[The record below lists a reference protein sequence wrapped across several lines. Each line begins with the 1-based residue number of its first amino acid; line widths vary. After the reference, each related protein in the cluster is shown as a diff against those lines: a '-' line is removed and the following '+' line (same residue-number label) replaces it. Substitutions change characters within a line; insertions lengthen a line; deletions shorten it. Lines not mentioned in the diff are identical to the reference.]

1 MNRKSIK
8 YSFVIILVVIAGTI
22 LFAFREYNRK
32 HVDIENINASFIIS
46 SEEIIKAFTN
56 DEKSA
61 NNLYLDK
68 VVAVEGKIKSIE
80 KSEVGFCAI
89 VLGDKNSLASVR
101 CIVDST
107 HLDAT
112 NALREGAQITMKG
125 ICTGYNADELL
136 GADVILNR
144 CIIKNH

>member
-8 YSFVIILVVIAGTI
+8 YSFAVILVIITGAV

-32 HVDIENINASFIIS
+32 HVDIKNREISYIIKSDEIINAFSTD
-46 SEEIIKAFTN
+46 EI
-56 DEKSA
+56 SA
-61 NNLYLDK
+61 NKLYLDK

-80 KSEVGFCAI
+80 KGEVGFCAI
-89 VLGDKNSLASVR
+89 VLGEKKSLASIR

-112 NALREGAQITMKG
+112 NTLREGDQITMKG
-125 ICTGYNADELL
+125 ICTGFNADELL

-144 CIIKNH
+144 CIIKTH